1 MGLRWERWKGRKKNL
16 KKKERKIGPAVIS
29 SVTSARHH
37 LWLGV
42 ARTCDDLPKPGIP
55 FFSFFLSFFSFNP
68 QYPQQP
74 LWFWAWSTNPKNSL
88 ASLKH
93 PENSQIHNNQFVAPI
108 VDFFLWVWDEKGEKK
123 GGKKR
128 KRKREN
134 PETEWKGMGK
144 KNATKPR
151 NLMWKGKK
159 QKNKKKKKKKK
170 TSVKGKLTEPSEQKK
185 KGSKVAVVAPTV
197 VPSVCV

>member
-1 MGLRWERWKGRKKNL
+1 MTWCSSDLRRSPK
-16 KKKERKIGPAVIS
+16 
-29 SVTSARHH
+29 TRH
-37 LWLGV
+37 
-42 ARTCDDLPKPGIP
+42 
-55 FFSFFLSFFSFNP
+55 SFFFFSFNP

-74 LWFWAWSTNPKNSL
+74 LRFWAWSTNPKNSL

-108 VDFFLWVWDEKGEKK
+108 VEFFLWVWDEKGEKK
-123 GGKKR
+123 RGKKR

-151 NLMWKGKK
+151 NLMWKGGKKRRRRRPVWKENSPNPVNKK
-159 QKNKKKKKKKK
+159 QKTKKKK
-170 TSVKGKLTEPSEQKK
+170 VKSCSRCSDS
-185 KGSKVAVVAPTV
+185 GSLR
-197 VPSVCV
+197 VCLITKMLLETKNT